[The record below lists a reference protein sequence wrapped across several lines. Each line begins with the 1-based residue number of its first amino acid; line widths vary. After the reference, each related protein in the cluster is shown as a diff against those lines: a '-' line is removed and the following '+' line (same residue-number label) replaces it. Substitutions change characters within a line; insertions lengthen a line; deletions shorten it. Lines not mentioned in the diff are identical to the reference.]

1 MSKVLDVNINERLV
15 TLLEKYEMQVEQ
27 IEDYFF
33 VDGKYPGIVAQLF
46 ELEKF
51 EDSVVIQLDITIL
64 LPEKSFVES
73 FVSHALTQEEAI
85 IDAIAQFELNVFHT
99 FIVAFWKNA
108 KKVEKGI
115 GTDVWEINGEHWQVV
130 VSNYGVRGVE
140 EFSTILDELDNIF
153 LTVQK
158 NLKAEKL
165 TESIYAIRTVYTNAV
180 GRDNVVEAYINNEPY
195 TQLQEDIALL
205 NWKES
210 ENFYAVRNL
219 VLLMKIKQE
228 A

>member
-1 MSKVLDVNINERLV
+1 MSKLLDVNINERLV
-15 TLLEKYEMQVEQ
+15 ALLEKYEMQVEQ

-51 EDSVVIQLDITIL
+51 EDSVVLQLDLTIL
-64 LPEKSFVES
+64 LPEQSFVES

-85 IDAIAQFELNVFHT
+85 EDAFAQFELNVFHT
-99 FIVAFWKNA
+99 FIVAFWENA
-108 KKVEKGI
+108 KKEEKGI

-130 VSNYGVRGVE
+130 VSNYGCRGVD
-140 EFSTILDELDNIF
+140 EFSTVLDDLDDIF
-153 LTVQK
+153 LAVEK

-165 TESIYAIRTVYTNAV
+165 TKDIYAVRTVYTNTI
-180 GRDNVVEAYINNEPY
+180 GPDNVVEAYINNE
-195 TQLQEDIALL
+195 TFEKLQDDIASLD
-205 NWKES
+205 WKPS

-219 VLLMKIKQE
+219 VLLMKLRNDT
-228 A
+228 